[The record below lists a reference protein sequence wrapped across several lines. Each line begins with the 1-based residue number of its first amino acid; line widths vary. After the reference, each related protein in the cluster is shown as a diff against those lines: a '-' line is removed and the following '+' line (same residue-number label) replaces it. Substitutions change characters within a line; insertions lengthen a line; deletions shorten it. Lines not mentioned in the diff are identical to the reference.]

1 MDAVAEKKTGVH
13 HGRNLRIARTCENV
27 TQEDLAFR
35 VDMSQSKISALELQE
50 VIDDDTLDKVATA
63 LEVPVSFLKNFRPKD
78 AIKSYSVTNNQT
90 YEMTQ
95 TNSDSAS
102 GNCIVQQKVVEKQ
115 ENIYYP
121 LEKITE
127 LYDKLLQEKDKQ
139 IDKLEKQLSSFQKQV
154 DELKAQLK

>member
-1 MDAVAEKKTGVH
+1 MDAVAEKKPEIH
-13 HGRNLRIARTCENV
+13 HGRNVKIARTCENV

-35 VDMSQSKISALELQE
+35 MDTSQSKISALELQKI
-50 VIDDDTLDKVATA
+50 IDDDTLNKVAAA
-63 LEVPVSFLKNFRPKD
+63 LEVPVNFLKNFQPED
-78 AIKSYSVTNNQT
+78 AVKSYNVTNNET

-139 IDKLEKQLSSFQKQV
+139 IDKFEKQLSSFQKQI
-154 DELKAQLK
+154 DELKSQLK

>member
-50 VIDDDTLDKVATA
+50 VIGDDILNKVAAA
-63 LEVPVSFLKNFRPKD
+63 LEVPVSFLKNFQPED
-78 AIKSYSVTNNQT
+78 AIKHFIYNNNGGVAT
-90 YEMTQ
+90 D
-95 TNSDSAS
+95 NSTI
-102 GNCIVQQKVVEKQ
+102 N
-115 ENIYYP
+115 NFP
-121 LEKITE
+121 LDKITE

-139 IDKLEKQLSSFQKQV
+139 IDKLEKQLSSFQKQI
-154 DELKAQLK
+154 DELKAR